1 VQLEGPA
8 YSLDPQSFAAY
19 CRVLEKA
26 KAAHTS
32 ITRTK
37 IAKLLY
43 LADLEAVRD
52 GHAPITRIEWKW
64 LEHGPYNNALMF
76 VENELV
82 DAGKLERETVQYPS
96 YRGTHLRLVK
106 CDHQDLSA
114 EAEDHLDE
122 VFEAFGRLGAKAI
135 KDVAYETAPMRAAQ
149 AGGAREVVLDLQ
161 LARPKLDRE
170 GLRTRYA
177 PLLARDPEDRVPTD
191 PGDDS
196 AVEAMEEHGWQRRHA
211 TSELIGR

>member
-1 VQLEGPA
+1 MQFEGPA

-26 KAAHTS
+26 EAAKTS

-76 VENELV
+76 VENEL
-82 DAGKLERETVQYPS
+82 AEQGHLERETVQYS
-96 YRGTHLRLVK
+96 TYKGTHLRLVK
-106 CDHQDLSA
+106 CDHQDLTA
-114 EAEDHLDE
+114 EAEEHLDE
-122 VFEAFGRLGAKAI
+122 VFEAYGRLGAKAI

-149 AGGAREVVLDLQ
+149 EAGARNVVLDLR
-161 LARPKLDRE
+161 LARPRLDRARLQ
-170 GLRTRYA
+170 GQYA
-177 PLLARDPEDRVPTD
+177 SKLARDPEDGLPTD
-191 PGDDS
+191 VAGESVD
-196 AVEAMEEHGWQRRHA
+196 EATEEHARLRRRA